1 MAKANLDGLEK
12 TLNSL
17 FASIAY
23 NNFTNNY
30 IENYEGFYAS
40 IFYAY
45 FAGAGF
51 DRVIAEDSTSEGRI
65 DLSVFID
72 NRVYIFEFKVD

>member
-1 MAKANLDGLEK
+1 LTK
-12 TLNSL
+12 
-17 FASIAY
+17 
-23 NNFTNNY
+23 
-30 IENYEGFYAS
+30 FYTS

-51 DRVIAEDSTSEGRI
+51 DRIIAEDATNGGRM

-72 NRVYIFEFKVD
+72 DKIYIFEFKVNKKGALKQIKEKEYHKKYISEYN